1 MELALFLSLLS
12 PSVPVTLA
20 SIVFLKHRKASYC
33 GHLWIPSLRTSIL
46 HIPSMYLAHSI
57 TLSALHA
64 NVSFSVKLSLGYSNP
79 VQSNTYSSVL
89 VSSISSSALIR
100 NSQYLA
106 NSSTYFALKKKKK
119 KQDSSN
125 KALL

>member
-1 MELALFLSLLS
+1 MAISRFPLLRMFI
-12 PSVPVTLA
+12 L
-20 SIVFLKHRKASYC
+20 Y
-33 GHLWIPSLRTSIL
+33 IPN
-46 HIPSMYLAHSI
+46 MYLAHSI

-64 NVSFSVKLSLGYSNP
+64 NVSFSVKLSPGYFNP

-106 NSSTYFALKKKKK
+106 NSSTYFAFKKKSKTAATK
-119 KQDSSN
+119 CYCSSMENNAAVLWTTVRMMLAVHHMN
-125 KALL
+125 K